1 MTEEQLPELYA
12 PYNHTLKLALVY
24 GDAPAKDAEWADF
37 DLPSS
42 HQDARSA
49 LVAWLRGT
57 FEDPSSISESRDGV
71 FTVVDP
77 DFPEGQLK
85 RMYRVS

>member
-1 MTEEQLPELYA
+1 MTNQQQPDLYS
-12 PYNHTLKLALVY
+12 PYSHTLKLALVY
-24 GDAPAKDAEWADF
+24 GDAKAADAEWADF

-42 HQDARSA
+42 HKDARSA

-57 FEDPSSISESRDGV
+57 FDDPSTISESRDGV